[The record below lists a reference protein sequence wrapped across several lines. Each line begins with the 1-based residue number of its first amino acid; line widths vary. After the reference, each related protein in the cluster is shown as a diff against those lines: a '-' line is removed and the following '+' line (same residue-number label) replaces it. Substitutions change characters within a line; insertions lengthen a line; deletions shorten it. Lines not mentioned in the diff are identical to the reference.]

1 MRRRTRWLLIALAV
15 VIALPLAAVGV
26 LLATIDPN
34 AFKPRIEAAV
44 MQATGRA
51 ITLAGPITLDPFGG
65 PALAASDVSFAN
77 MPGGSRPTM
86 AHVRRIAARI
96 ALLPLLQG
104 RVVLDELTLDHPDL
118 LLETDA
124 AGRHNWTL
132 TPPARQAAQTGGPAA
147 PHRAAFALRALHV
160 TDAAVTLAD
169 ARTGE
174 RLALAI
180 PALSARAAS
189 AEAPLDFD
197 MTLRVA
203 GRDVRLAGEVG
214 GLARLTAPPGT
225 PAAAGAGSP
234 VRLTVAAA
242 GAQASIAGT
251 IDDPAHARR
260 YDLTIGATIPDL
272 AALAPFA
279 GGRSL
284 QTVRDIHLAAHVTG
298 AGAAVPVLRSL
309 ALQTAAGDLSAYV
322 PGLMLDRLAMAN
334 AAETQPLTADIAGQL
349 DGAPFTLKATTGAPA
364 ALLPGGPA
372 APFPIH
378 VEAAAAGMTLSVQ
391 GGIDDP
397 RRGAGLRASVDA
409 RVADLGVL
417 APLLHRAVPTLRNIR
432 IRADATDGP
441 HGLAHGVTL
450 TALRLTG
457 PGTDA
462 GGTLTL
468 GWPRPSLGGRITAA
482 RINAGE
488 FARAF
493 AEPAKPPPPAA
504 AATPPPVAASA
515 PAHPPAPAAAPAP
528 RHFLI
533 PDRPLPFDRLR
544 AADADLT
551 WTVAELT
558 WPDQTWRNLTG
569 HLVLAG
575 GHASLDPVAA
585 DLPEGHLDGL
595 LAIDA
600 TKPAPVV
607 VVRLRSPAIA
617 LAPLLAALRAPAT
630 ASGAVTVD
638 ANLAGA
644 GLTPHAIAAGATGTL
659 GLSMIGGR
667 VDGGAAQA
675 WLQDVLRRASL
686 PQVAGLVGR
695 TDIQCFALRLDLAR
709 GLGTFRALALQ
720 TPVLSLGGRGS
731 VNLAEETMALRVE
744 ALVTAGI
751 GIALPFDVDGPWQR
765 PAVRP
770 NISAAGAGTIAG
782 GAAGLVIGQLEGKH
796 GLKLGTQFG
805 KALGGGPNCAAE
817 LPIARGAAGMP
828 APPARPGTP
837 AAAPAEA
844 PAAKAPAAKAPA
856 AAPAPAPAPP
866 NPAGPRPGGKPLDKA
881 QRLLRQLLP

>member
-1 MRRRTRWLLIALAV
+1 MRRRTRWLLIAS
-15 VIALPLAAVGV
+15 AAVIVLPVAAAGV
-26 LLATIDPN
+26 MLATIDPN

-65 PALAASDVSFAN
+65 PALTASDVSFAN
-77 MPGGSRPTM
+77 MPGGSRPMM
-86 AHVRRIAARI
+86 AHVGRIAARI
-96 ALLPLLQG
+96 ALLPLLHG

-132 TPPARQAAQTGGPAA
+132 TPPARKAQAGAGPAA

-160 TDAAVTLAD
+160 SDATVTLAD

-174 RLALAI
+174 RITLAM
-180 PALSARAAS
+180 PSLSARAAS
-189 AEAPLDFD
+189 AQAPLDLD

-214 GLARLTAPPGT
+214 PLARLTSAPGT
-225 PAAAGAGSP
+225 QTAAGAGWP
-234 VRLTVAAA
+234 VRLTVAA
-242 GAQASIAGT
+242 GGSQAAVTGT

-260 YDLTIGATIPDL
+260 YDLTVGATIPDL

-279 GGRSL
+279 GGRPL
-284 QTVRDIHLAAHVTG
+284 PTVRDIHLAAHVTG
-298 AGAAVPVLRSL
+298 AGQAVPSLRSL
-309 ALQTAAGDLSAYV
+309 TLRTAAGDLSAYV
-322 PGLMLDRLAMAN
+322 PGLTLDHLAVAN
-334 AAETQPLTADIAGQL
+334 AAENQPLTADAAGHV

-364 ALLPGGPA
+364 ALLPGASEGS
-372 APFPIH
+372 FPIH
-378 VEAAAAGMTLSVQ
+378 VEAAAAGMTLSVE
-391 GGIDDP
+391 GSIGNP
-397 RRGAGLRASVDA
+397 RLRSGLRARIDA
-409 RVADLGVL
+409 QVADLGVL
-417 APLLHRAVPTLRNIR
+417 APVLHRTVPSLRGLR
-432 IRADATDGP
+432 LQADATDGP
-441 HGLAHGVTL
+441 HGLDRGITL
-450 TALRLTG
+450 DNLRLTG

-462 GGTLTL
+462 AGTLTL
-468 GWPRPSLGGRITAA
+468 GWPRPSLRGRITAA
-482 RINAGE
+482 RVNAGE
-488 FARAF
+488 FARAY
-493 AEPAKPPPPAA
+493 AEPAKPPPPVIVATAPPRAA
-504 AATPPPVAASA
+504 AA
-515 PAHPPAPAAAPAP
+515 PAHPPAPVPPA
-528 RHFLI
+528 RRFLI

-551 WTVAELT
+551 WTVAEVT
-558 WPDQTWRNLTG
+558 WPDQTWRNLAG
-569 HLVLAG
+569 HLVLSG
-575 GHASLDPVAA
+575 GHASLDPVTA

-607 VVRLRSPAIA
+607 VLRLRSPAIA

-644 GLTPHAIAAGATGTL
+644 GLTPHAIAAGTTGTL
-659 GLSMIGGR
+659 GLSMTGGH

-695 TDIQCFALRLDLAR
+695 TDIQCLALRLDVAR

-720 TPVLSLGGRGS
+720 TPVLSLSGRGN

-751 GIALPFDVDGPWQR
+751 GIALPFDVDGPWRR
-765 PAVRP
+765 PTVRP

-796 GLKLGTQFG
+796 GLRLGTQFG
-805 KALGGGPNCAAE
+805 KALGGGPDCAAE

-828 APPARPGTP
+828 VAPARPSP
-837 AAAPAEA
+837 AASPQ
-844 PAAKAPAAKAPA
+844 
-856 AAPAPAPAPP
+856 AAPAPPKAAT
-866 NPAGPRPGGKPLDKA
+866 PRPDGKPPGKA
-881 QRLLRQLLP
+881 ERLLRQLLP